1 MDKAFFF
8 LLNMDARKLED
19 TNTPPLTE
27 AEQSLVYQEHGV

>member
-27 AEQSLVYQEHGV
+27 AESLVHQEHGV